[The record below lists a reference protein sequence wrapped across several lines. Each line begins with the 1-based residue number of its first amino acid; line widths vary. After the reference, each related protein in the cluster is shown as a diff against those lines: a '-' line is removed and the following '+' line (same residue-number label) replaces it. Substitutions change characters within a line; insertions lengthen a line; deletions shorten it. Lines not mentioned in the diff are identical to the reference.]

1 MKKILYTT
9 TAFVLCGGIVQANA
23 ACIATPS
30 CTTLG
35 YVSTT
40 SCTDGLKCP
49 FGNYWYCPSNSGG
62 ACSDFPYLCLGRGYL
77 DGGGIGADCD
87 GKYAKC
93 TCYDGFEWQDGKGCV
108 EITDCRIGST
118 LFSDKSCSMSDIDIV
133 SGAKTPIGV
142 VVYSDGKGHGQAL
155 ALRSIG
161 RYQWSTSAWYI
172 STLPLYVQELD
183 AARDFSSCENSK
195 KLKERGNK
203 NELPAVWVANE
214 YSTEGTKSGDWCLPA
229 AGIMTSIFNN
239 KTIITTGLSRSSGVG
254 ISRFWSSSRYS
265 EYYIWT
271 MDIDKN
277 YGILKLSMSN
287 SQNVRPVLEF

>member
-9 TAFVLCGGIVQANA
+9 TAFILFGLAQSQA

-35 YVSTT
+35 YTET
-40 SCTDGLKCP
+40 SSCDGGLKCP

-161 RYQWSTSAWYI
+161 SYQWSTSAWYI
-172 STLPLYVQELD
+172 SSLPLFVQKLD
-183 AARDFSSCENSK
+183 AARDFSSFENSK
-195 KLKERGNK
+195 KLK
-203 NELPAVWVANE
+203 
-214 YSTEGTKSGDWCLPA
+214 
-229 AGIMTSIFNN
+229 
-239 KTIITTGLSRSSGVG
+239 
-254 ISRFWSSSRYS
+254 
-265 EYYIWT
+265 
-271 MDIDKN
+271 
-277 YGILKLSMSN
+277 
-287 SQNVRPVLEF
+287 